1 MKLIRQLLASSRY
14 LVIMGVVC
22 SLISSITTLIFGSIE
37 LIKLMIDILTEGI
50 LNPKIVK
57 PAVFGFIQV
66 ADLFLLAT
74 AFYIISLGLY
84 ELFIDNNI
92 RLPDWLE
99 ISDLDDL
106 KSRLVK
112 IIIVLMGIQF
122 LGYIINWDGE
132 KDILSIGISISLVI
146 AALTFFLNHKTSSKH

>member
-14 LVIMGVVC
+14 LVILGVIG
-22 SLISSITTLIFGSIE
+22 SLFSSITTLIFGSIE
-37 LIKLMIDILTEGI
+37 LLKLIINLIGI
-50 LNPKIVK
+50 AEVK
-57 PAVFGFIQV
+57 VVKEAVFGFIQV

-106 KSRLVK
+106 KSRLIK
-112 IIIVLMGIQF
+112 IIIVVLGVQF
-122 LGYIINWDGE
+122 LGYVRNWDGKE
-132 KDILSIGISISLVI
+132 DILNIGISISLVI
-146 AALTFFLNHKTSSKH
+146 ASLTFFLNHKTSSKH